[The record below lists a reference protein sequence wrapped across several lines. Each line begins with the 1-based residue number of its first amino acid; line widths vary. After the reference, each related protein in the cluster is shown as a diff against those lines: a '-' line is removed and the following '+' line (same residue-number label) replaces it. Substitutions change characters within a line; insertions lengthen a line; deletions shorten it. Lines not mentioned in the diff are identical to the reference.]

1 LDSADSRDNKM
12 GTIGEILGD
21 ARQNSGLSIEDVAHE
36 TRIQPATIRC
46 IEEGD
51 FSKFPS
57 VAYAKSFIRKYAEF
71 LEVDVS
77 SALKA
82 LNSGVTVRLGDNELM
97 DEMKRTIKKDRR
109 FRLEK
114 SPKTV
119 RRKLDK
125 PGSAPILLNL
135 ILTALLTALAV
146 FYFLGF
152 NTNNAEEAKQE
163 ITRGL
168 QKANPFA
175 DESEAEPSGKS
186 GGSSTVASVD
196 PAGPASENPG
206 PQNAVTAEP
215 ASTEANAGE
224 NDNVARAR

>member
-1 LDSADSRDNKM
+1 MDSADSRDNKM

>member
-1 LDSADSRDNKM
+1 M

-46 IEEGD
+46 IEEDD
-51 FSKFPS
+51 FSKLPS

-125 PGSAPILLNL
+125 PGSAPILLNSFSRL
-135 ILTALLTALAV
+135 ITALAV

>member
-1 LDSADSRDNKM
+1 M

-21 ARQNSGLSIEDVAHE
+21 ARRDSGLSIEDVAHE
-36 TRIQPATIRC
+36 THIQPGTIRS
-46 IEEGD
+46 IEEDD
-51 FSKFPS
+51 FSTFPS

-71 LEVDVS
+71 LDVDLS
-77 SALKA
+77 NALEA

-114 SPKTV
+114 RPKAV

-135 ILTALLTALAV
+135 ILFALIAALAV

-163 ITRGL
+163 ITKGL

-175 DESEAEPSGKS
+175 DESETEPSGKS
-186 GGSSTVASVD
+186 DDSSAIASVD
-196 PAGPASENPG
+196 SAGTPGESPEPQIRPALSLAFR
-206 PQNAVTAEP
+206 Q
-215 ASTEANAGE
+215 
-224 NDNVARAR
+224 

>member
-46 IEEGD
+46 IEEDD
-51 FSKFPS
+51 FSKLPS

-125 PGSAPILLNL
+125 PGSAPILLNSFSRL
-135 ILTALLTALAV
+135 ITALAV

>member
-1 LDSADSRDNKM
+1 MDSADSRDNKM

-46 IEEGD
+46 IEEDD
-51 FSKFPS
+51 FSKLPS

-125 PGSAPILLNL
+125 PGSAPILLNSFSRL
-135 ILTALLTALAV
+135 ITALAV